1 MMKRN
6 KVYKHRG
13 IHWRVIGYV
22 PRTHRC
28 DAFWIVKNLEPI
40 DDVATGA
47 RWRLSS
53 LPAAAR

>member
-1 MMKRN
+1 MKRN